1 MILKIQSK
9 SGGLAEIALDPARG
23 DGVGLQVSPPDGYVE
38 PIPLGTLTA
47 LVLDADDVNPVV
59 TATFGGRFQTPY
71 SVNPESVVH
80 VGYEDPATPIGANHG
95 RSASFTISELAG
107 LTVDLDRLVV
117 G

>member
-1 MILKIQSK
+1 MILCVEAKDGGRVEIQ
-9 SGGLAEIALDPARG
+9 LDAARG
-23 DGVGLQVSPPDGYVE
+23 DGIGLQVLPEGFVE
-38 PIPLGTLTA
+38 PIPLASLTGLA
-47 LVLDADDVNPVV
+47 LEQHPANPVV